1 MKYIIIILAL
11 CVSVTADPSLVIKP
25 NKNGITITVSNYPT
39 SKAVALLTC
48 DGLTGWTLATDENGA
63 PSGEG
68 TLISN
73 TNVRY
78 ERDSV
83 FSTNDFEKRTIRFF
97 TEYERECVL
106 KDGEIIVSS

>member
-48 DGLTGWTLATDENGA
+48 DGLTGWTLATDEDGKFIIHYAEETNE
-63 PSGEG
+63 P
-68 TLISN
+68 ISWRIPVN
-73 TNVRY
+73 
-78 ERDSV
+78 
-83 FSTNDFEKRTIRFF
+83 KGKAFF
-97 TEYERECVL
+97 KATVL
-106 KDGEIIVSS
+106 NY